1 MKQILAVL
9 VILAILPSGH
19 KSSPI
24 PSQARD
30 SGPQSDVAHGQQ
42 QVPYMVNQMQAMSNW
57 LGRLHGLLTETALPP
72 DMPPATT
79 SPAPNPSTAK
89 PVNLTVLRYVQLAK
103 QDPEHEW
110 EASSSSALT
119 AWEDLEPSRL
129 VVDTSNVTGGVLV
142 ATYGGHIRE
151 SIFPFLAR
159 FVVNEAA
166 VVTDG
171 SGHWGTFFD
180 PQEFEG
186 WYKPFCFAHM
196 FNITQEPEAKV
207 KLQTQLAAT
216 LIRGGGAMVAAFPRP
231 ASLSTKKVGFQR
243 DDSIKHLEPPH
254 NINVTAGTKALLIMT
269 FNGVASAPLSEGG
282 CSLSFEVDDTSP
294 TAHRDDDNN
303 VHKFGFY
310 LNDRI
315 GTASKFV
322 SLTQL
327 AVVEYGSHT
336 TRVVAEGT
344 PFEVSSGTSQVM
356 TIPANSAQIHTK
368 RTDEWEVTTDPETL
382 RQLIELTLETFENNS
397 ILVIATSFIAYSQC
411 DDPPKGGSYY
421 QFNVDEQRV
430 YPSDH
435 GDHSQ
440 FGAWREDRSGGPV
453 GDSHGSMLVFTRVG
467 AGTHKVDLIH
477 RNIGSCQY
485 TTKAAVL
492 QVGVVP
498 GDYTNAPEAIS
509 PDPVVA
515 DPQLDSERS
524 IAQH

>member
-9 VILAILPSGH
+9 VILAIFLSGA

-30 SGPQSDVAHGQQ
+30 SGQQPQAAHGQQ
-42 QVPYMVNQMQAMSNW
+42 QAPYMVNQMQAMSNW

-79 SPAPNPSTAK
+79 SPSPNSSTAK
-89 PVNLTVLRYVQLAK
+89 PVNLTILRYVQLAK
-103 QDPEHEW
+103 QDPEHAW
-110 EASSSSALT
+110 EGHSSADST
-119 AWEDLEPSRL
+119 WKEFEPSRL
-129 VVDTSNVTGGVLV
+129 VVNTSNVTGGVLV
-142 ATYGGHIRE
+142 ATYGAHIQE
-151 SIFPFLAR
+151 STPFLAR
-159 FVVNEAA
+159 FVVNEGA

-171 SGHWGTFFD
+171 SGPWGTFFTAPTD
-180 PQEFEG
+180 IAGQ
-186 WYKPFCFAHM
+186 YRPFCFAQM
-196 FNITQEPEAKV
+196 FNITQETEAKV
-207 KLQTQLAAT
+207 KLQTQLSAVK
-216 LIRGGGAMVAAFPRP
+216 IRGGGAMVAAFPRP
-231 ASLSTKKVGFQR
+231 ASLSTKKVDFQR
-243 DDSIKHLEPPH
+243 DDSIKHSEPPH

-269 FNGVASAPLSEGG
+269 FNGMSSAPLSEGS

-294 TAHRDDDNN
+294 TAHRDDDNG
-303 VHKFGFY
+303 HKFGFY
-310 LNDRI
+310 LNDHA

-327 AVVEYGSHT
+327 AVVEYGLHT
-336 TRVVAEGT
+336 ARVVAEGE

-368 RTDEWEVTTDPETL
+368 RTDDWEVTTDPETL
-382 RQLIELTLETFENNS
+382 RQLIELTLETSENNS
-397 ILVIATSFIAYSQC
+397 ILVISTSFIAYTQC
-411 DDPPKGGSYY
+411 GDPLSGSSYY

-440 FGAWREDRSGGPV
+440 FGAWREERWGGTG
-453 GDSHGSMLVFTRVG
+453 GDSHGSMLVFTRAG
-467 AGTHKVDLIH
+467 PGTHKVDLIH

-498 GDYTNAPEAIS
+498 GDYTNAPEVIS

-515 DPQLDSERS
+515 DPQLDLQRS